1 MSKSYSRYK
10 RLGICYG
17 SNTDFYRRRRRHERG
32 VNNSNIRK
40 ILANKDISDFD
51 DIFVPFKEPR
61 NYKWTEPTDGTF
73 VLDPKSKYLCT
84 YGLRKVKNKNRIK
97 K

>member
-51 DIFVPFKEPR
+51 DIFIPFKEPR

-73 VLDPKSKYLCT
+73 VLDSKSKYLRT